1 MTVSSPIGR
10 FTGGAFLCLIIYFLC
25 STPAAYSEPY
35 ATPTQTHDLN
45 PLTIVYGLP
54 LATAPSLINADTMAL
69 SASLNISNTIN
80 VENPGNENLFIDGE
94 TTQLNLIVDY
104 GINEVQQLRLRIPF
118 IRHGA
123 GSLDGFIDDF
133 HDFFGFP
140 QGHRPNYAN
149 NQFSF
154 LYQVNSVDL
163 IHIDQANQGIGDISL
178 DSGYQIRRD
187 QWGASSIWASLK
199 LPTGDAE
206 QLNGSG
212 AADLALWWAS
222 ERSFAHDWHRYLNLG
237 VLLLGHGEV
246 LANQQRS
253 KVLFG
258 TAGLQWRVIPVLSL
272 NVQLDF
278 HSAFYDDTSLE
289 FLGDSIQISSGGHI
303 RLSHDSR
310 LEIAVIEDIQVGAS
324 PDVTFHFTWVS
335 QF

>member
-1 MTVSSPIGR
+1 MTVSSPIGHH
-10 FTGGAFLCLIIYFLC
+10 TGGAFLCLFIFFLYLSPVY
-25 STPAAYSEPY
+25 STSY

-54 LATAPSLINADTMAL
+54 LATAPSLINAGTMAL

-104 GINEVQQLRLRIPF
+104 GINDKWQLRLRLPF
-118 IRHGA
+118 MRHGA

-140 QGHRPNYAN
+140 QGHRPNYPN
-149 NQFSF
+149 DQFSF
-154 LYQVNSVDL
+154 LYQIDSVDQ
-163 IHIDQANQGIGDISL
+163 IRINQASQGFGDISM
-178 DSGYQIRRD
+178 DTGYQLHRD
-187 QWGASSIWASLK
+187 QWGASSIWASVK
-199 LPTGDAE
+199 LPTGDPE

-212 AADLALWWAS
+212 AADLALWWAA
-222 ERSFAHDWHRYLNLG
+222 EQRFASAWHRYINLG
-237 VLLLGHGEV
+237 VLWLGDGDV
-246 LANQQRS
+246 LAGQQRTQ
-253 KVLFG
+253 VLFG
-258 TAGLQWRVIPVLSL
+258 TAGLQWRVIPRLSL
-272 NVQLDF
+272 NLQFDF
-278 HSAFYDDTSLE
+278 HSAFYENTSLE

-303 RLSHDSR
+303 QLSRDSR

-324 PDVTFHFTWVS
+324 PDVTFHFTLHS